1 MSQNPVTQPDPAT
14 CAQREANAPERG
26 PILSVDPDRTT
37 GPPAEAKPP
46 FTRPAKDKF
55 TRACKTCTSPN
66 VAEIEALASMGLDNS
81 AIARRFGVSMLSVRN
96 HVRRHISADRW
107 ARMQAKSYFGRDDV
121 TTAEHLQRLRDRER
135 DSLLVRLAA
144 QRADLNALTKS
155 EIPRIQIAAHNA
167 LIKLH
172 ELVARV
178 LGEIQTGTS
187 VSIDN
192 RSVHIGSNDILEL
205 KNIVERALADYP
217 AARQKLLNALATSA

>member
-1 MSQNPVTQPDPAT
+1 V
-14 CAQREANAPERG
+14 
-26 PILSVDPDRTT
+26 
-37 GPPAEAKPP
+37 
-46 FTRPAKDKF
+46 
-55 TRACKTCTSPN
+55 
-66 VAEIEALASMGLDNS
+66 
-81 AIARRFGVSMLSVRN
+81 ARRFSVSMLSVRN
-96 HVRRHISADRW
+96 HIRKHISGNRW

-121 TTAEHLQRLRDRER
+121 TTAEQLQQLRDRER
-135 DSLLVRLAA
+135 DSLLLRLAA

-192 RSVHIGSNDILEL
+192 RSVHS
-205 KNIVERALADYP
+205 
-217 AARQKLLNALATSA
+217 AATIFWS

>member
-1 MSQNPVTQPDPAT
+1 
-14 CAQREANAPERG
+14 
-26 PILSVDPDRTT
+26 
-37 GPPAEAKPP
+37 
-46 FTRPAKDKF
+46 
-55 TRACKTCTSPN
+55 
-66 VAEIEALASMGLDNS
+66 
-81 AIARRFGVSMLSVRN
+81 
-96 HVRRHISADRW
+96 
-107 ARMQAKSYFGRDDV
+107 MQAKSYFGRDDV

-135 DSLLVRLAA
+135 DSLLLRIAA

-155 EIPRIQIAAHNA
+155 EILRIQIAAHNA

-205 KNIVERALADYP
+205 KNIVERALANYP